1 MQKDAK
7 YKGCRQ
13 FGHRHQLVEAHGVVI
28 VQTVWLMGGDRL
40 GGRRE
45 TRTETMSTEVADA
58 APGRA
63 LAPDVCGRPNAAGGI
78 DAILMSR
85 SPSRERSGER
95 ARDIPS
101 HFVKRS
107 FHSGTALECPCGA
120 AARPYRLIVSR
131 PRLMARRGTNTPG
144 SRPQRRAGELAQ
156 GGNRMR
162 NQPEASGCFRRM
174 ISLELWL
181 TAHQPSVRWVVHQV
195 AKLGRRVFTPPGV
208 PRFVAYFRVSTEKQG
223 VSGLGLDAQTLGHP
237 TESVR

>member
-1 MQKDAK
+1 MAT
-7 YKGCRQ
+7 
-13 FGHRHQLVEAHGVVI
+13 L
-28 VQTVWLMGGDRL
+28 
-40 GGRRE
+40 
-45 TRTETMSTEVADA
+45 
-58 APGRA
+58 
-63 LAPDVCGRPNAAGGI
+63 GRPQTACCADEGCLDLVAGRMAATIAAVCIAVGLP
-78 DAILMSR
+78 ALLWFS
-85 SPSRERSGER
+85 
-95 ARDIPS
+95 S
-101 HFVKRS
+101 HSVKRT

-223 VSGLGLDAQTLGHP
+223 SRGSVSMPSAK
-237 TESVR
+237 R